1 MSMRQFERLS
11 GPSLNEPP
19 ACRCGKGMHIGT
31 LRQRGDTHIR
41 VYNCSACH
49 HGMWRARFV
58 YDAVLTNASQDGR
71 TDVGTRWQP
80 VSIGPHRA
88 RSRPA
93 AKALAP

>member
-1 MSMRQFERLS
+1 MR
-11 GPSLNEPP
+11 
-19 ACRCGKGMHIGT
+19 IGT

-49 HGMWRARFV
+49 HEMW
-58 YDAVLTNASQDGR
+58 LTVWGADTVTQDGSQDGR

-93 AKALAP
+93 AKAFGPR